1 MPTFF
6 RMRKTCDLD
15 TPNSFAT
22 SLADWSA
29 LYRAMISATN
39 GNFPVGF
46 GVLLMCCAKAP
57 RMPTHFMAA
66 DWLRVYKGMRPT
78 ERMTAVELTAY
89 I

>member
-39 GNFPVGF
+39 GNFPVGL
-46 GVLLMCCAKAP
+46 GVLLMCSAKAP
-57 RMPTHFMAA
+57 HCLSHKSRLVLPI
-66 DWLRVYKGMRPT
+66 
-78 ERMTAVELTAY
+78 TAVGFASIKVCARLNG
-89 I
+89 

>member
-1 MPTFF
+1 MPTFL

-57 RMPTHFMAA
+57 HCLSHKSRLVLPI
-66 DWLRVYKGMRPT
+66 
-78 ERMTAVELTAY
+78 TAVGFAS
-89 I
+89 IKVSPD